1 MTKSD
6 NVSPF
11 PQDRV
16 KPSIGDLCLQAET
29 PEEALVL
36 VAAAYPDMTNSEIRA
51 AIQAEADKMMAEGGG
66 KDNARSR

>member
-16 KPSIGDLCLQAET
+16 EPAKKPPSIADLCEQAET

-36 VAAAYPDMTNSEIRA
+36 VAAAYPDMTNSEIHA
-51 AIQAEADKMMAEGGG
+51 AIQAEADKPA
-66 KDNARSR
+66 